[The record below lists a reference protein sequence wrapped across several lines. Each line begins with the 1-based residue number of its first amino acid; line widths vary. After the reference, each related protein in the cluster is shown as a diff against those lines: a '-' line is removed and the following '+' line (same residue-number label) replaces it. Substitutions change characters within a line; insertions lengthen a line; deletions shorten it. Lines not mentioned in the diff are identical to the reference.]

1 MESQVDILNELDV
14 LLEEIVRIMIKSNI
28 RYV

>member
-1 MESQVDILNELDV
+1 MESQVDFLNELDV

-28 RYV
+28 KYV